1 MRIIRAEVENFAS
14 YDRLEF
20 EFNYQGL
27 TLISGPTGSGKSTL
41 CDIIPW
47 ILFGVTAKNG
57 AVDEIRSWNSEDTT
71 RGTIRIDMGHDTLVI
86 RRERGPNDLW
96 YVYYKDPEYPS
107 GKRGKDLNDTQK
119 QINQILNMSAE
130 TYLAGSYLHEFSQTA
145 QFFTTS
151 AKNRRVITEQL
162 ADLSM
167 AKNLQEKSNE
177 YKKELKLE
185 IEGFTMKIA
194 LHKHNIDALEKNQKE
209 TRVRSSR
216 WEELHEDHIF
226 NISRKAK
233 NFDIS
238 KRAKLDELAH
248 QHSEHELKRQNTID
262 DIDSEIAEL
271 ERQLNPAHYYTIRI
285 EALNS
290 RIAQCKNIV
299 CTSCHTPLANTDIM
313 VATKELYQIEQQ
325 QKAQIQAQNRIDGLY
340 NRKTT
345 ISQQNNPYQKAMED
359 EEQRI
364 NTYIEQL
371 EELKK
376 DANPHEETLH
386 RIASDLS
393 ITTILLA
400 KLESESE
407 DLRVELS
414 DIALLQET
422 VASFRSTL
430 LERTIGFLQNTTN
443 TLLNDHFDA
452 EIRIKLCG
460 DYADKIEV
468 EITKDGN
475 LCSFGQLSKGQR
487 GLLKLCFGTAVMQAV
502 SNHNGISFNC
512 LFFDECLDGFSDEL
526 KLKALTLFEKLATNY
541 ESVFVVNHG
550 DAVNAMF
557 SNQIE
562 VQLINGHSVIKGTH
576 GE

>member
-1 MRIIRAEVENFAS
+1 MKILSATVENFAS
-14 YDRLEF
+14 YERLEF
-20 EFNYQGL
+20 SFNDQGL

-57 AVDEIRSWNSEDTT
+57 AVDEIRSWNSDEIT
-71 RGTIRIDMGHDTLVI
+71 RGGIRIDLGYDTLVV

-96 YVYYKDPEYPS
+96 YILYKDPHYPS
-107 GKRGKDLNDTQK
+107 GKRGKDLADTQK
-119 QINQILNMSAE
+119 QINQLLNMSAE

-194 LHKHNIDALEKNQKE
+194 LYKHNIDALEKNQKE

-216 WEELHEDHIF
+216 WEELHKDHIF

-262 DIDSEIAEL
+262 DISSEIAEL
-271 ERQLNPAHYYTIRI
+271 ERQLNPAYYYTIRI

-325 QKAQIQAQNRIDGLY
+325 QKAQIQVQNRIDGLY

-345 ISQQNNPYQKAMED
+345 VSQQNNPYQKAMED

-364 NTYIEQL
+364 NTYVEQL

-376 DANPHEETLH
+376 DANPHEEILH
-386 RIASDLS
+386 LIASDLS

-422 VASFRSTL
+422 IASFRSVL
-430 LERTIGFLQNTTN
+430 LERTIAFLQDTTN

-452 EIRIKLCG
+452 EIRIVLSAQ
-460 DYADKIEV
+460 DADKIEV
-468 EITKDGN
+468 EIMKDGHIATYT
-475 LCSFGQLSKGQR
+475 QLSKGQR
-487 GLLKLCFGTAVMQAV
+487 QLLKLCFGVSVMQAI
-502 SNHNGISFNC
+502 SNYNGTNFNC
-512 LFFDECLDGFSDEL
+512 LFFDECLDGMDDVI
-526 KLKALTLFEKLATNY
+526 KAKSFTLLEKLATNY
-541 ESVFVVNHG
+541 ESVFIVEHSEAIKSLFTNRYDVSLKDG
-550 DAVNAMF
+550 
-557 SNQIE
+557 SSEIE
-562 VQLINGHSVIKGTH
+562 NS
-576 GE
+576 